1 MLKKFKH
8 SKLHVDDLVFKEQRN
23 YVQNLIRDK
32 KQEFYKE
39 KLQQN
44 VGKPKELW
52 KTLKS
57 LGLPSKSSFRTKT
70 CLNKDRIKHFDDKSN
85 ATIFKDYFL

>member
-1 MLKKFKH
+1 MLKKIKH
-8 SKLHVDDLVFKEQRN
+8 SKLNEDELIFKEQRN
-23 YVQNLIRDK
+23 YVQNLFRYK
-32 KQEFYKE
+32 KQEFFK
-39 KLQQN
+39 KKFQQN

-52 KTLKS
+52 KNLKS
-57 LGLPSKSSFRTKT
+57 LGLPSKSSSRTKT